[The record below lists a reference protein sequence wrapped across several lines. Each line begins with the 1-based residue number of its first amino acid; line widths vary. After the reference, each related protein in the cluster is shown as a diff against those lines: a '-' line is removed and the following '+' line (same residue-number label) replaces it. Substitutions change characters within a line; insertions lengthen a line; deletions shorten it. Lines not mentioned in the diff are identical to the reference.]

1 MLVEIPDPM
10 VILGIVLGFLAGAV
24 ALFLYSKLRLIG
36 SLQNNNP
43 SDNQR
48 LEYYEKQF
56 IDMKI
61 RLDALN
67 LDNEEP
73 IGEDEMVKIQSEMI
87 KSPSR
92 KGRRSSAMV
101 EKRVPVSRIPN
112 MSSEDSVKH
121 VLKLITKKPMTSR
134 DIEVTFGGRS
144 REHVSRLM
152 KKLFDDGLVERN
164 TTNRPYTY
172 SITDSGKKHIGAEE
186 NLVYAVS
193 S

>member
-73 IGEDEMVKIQSEMI
+73 LGEDEMVKIQSEMV

-92 KGRRSSAMV
+92 KERRSRAMV
-101 EKRVPVSRIPN
+101 EKHAPVSRIPN

-164 TTNRPYTY
+164 TANRPYTY
-172 SITDSGKKHIGAEE
+172 SITDGGRKHIGEE

>member
-10 VILGIVLGFLAGAV
+10 VILGIVLGFLAGAI
-24 ALFLYSKLRLIG
+24 ALFLYSKLRLVG

-73 IGEDEMVKIQSEMI
+73 LGEDEMVKIQSEMV

-92 KGRRSSAMV
+92 KGRRSRAMV
-101 EKRVPVSRIPN
+101 EKHMPVSRIPN

-152 KKLFDDGLVERN
+152 KKLFDDGLVERDA
-164 TTNRPYTY
+164 TNRPYTY
-172 SITDSGKKHIGAEE
+172 SITDSGKKHIGEE

>member
-1 MLVEIPDPM
+1 MLVEIPDP
-10 VILGIVLGFLAGAV
+10 VIILGIVLGFLAGAV
-24 ALFLYSKLRLIG
+24 TLFLYSKLRLVG
-36 SLQNNNP
+36 SLQSSGP

-67 LDNEEP
+67 LDKEEP
-73 IGEDEMVKIQSEMI
+73 LDEAEMVKIQSEMV

-92 KGRRSSAMV
+92 KGRRSRSII

-164 TTNRPYTY
+164 TTNRPYSY
-172 SITDSGKKHIGAEE
+172 SITDSGKKHIGEE

>member
-10 VILGIVLGFLAGAV
+10 VILGIVLGFLAGAI
-24 ALFLYSKLRLIG
+24 ALFLYSKLRLVG
-36 SLQNNNP
+36 SLQNNGP

-73 IGEDEMVKIQSEMI
+73 LGEDEMVKIQSEMV

-92 KGRRSSAMV
+92 KERRSRAVV
-101 EKRVPVSRIPN
+101 EKHAPVSRIPN

-152 KKLFDDGLVERN
+152 KKLFDDGLVERDA
-164 TTNRPYTY
+164 TNRPYTY
-172 SITDSGKKHIGAEE
+172 SITDSGRKHIDEE

>member
-1 MLVEIPDPM
+1 MLVEIPDPII
-10 VILGIVLGFLAGAV
+10 ILGIVLGFLAGAV
-24 ALFLYSKLRLIG
+24 TLFLYSKLRLVG
-36 SLQNNNP
+36 SLQNNGP

-67 LDNEEP
+67 LDKEEP
-73 IGEDEMVKIQSEMI
+73 LDGDEMVKIQSEMV
-87 KSPSR
+87 KPASR
-92 KGRRSSAMV
+92 KGRRSMAIV
-101 EKRVPVSRIPN
+101 EKRVPVNRVPN

-152 KKLFDDGLVERN
+152 KKLFDGGLVERN
-164 TTNRPYTY
+164 TANRPYTY
-172 SITDSGKKHIGAEE
+172 SITDSGKNHIGEE

-193 S
+193 Q

>member
-24 ALFLYSKLRLIG
+24 ALFLYSKLRLVG
-36 SLQNNNP
+36 SLQNNGP

-73 IGEDEMVKIQSEMI
+73 LGEDEMVKIQSEMV

-92 KGRRSSAMV
+92 KERRSRVVV
-101 EKRVPVSRIPN
+101 EKHTPVSRIPN

-172 SITDSGKKHIGAEE
+172 SITDSGRKHIDEE

>member
-1 MLVEIPDPM
+1 MLVEIPDPII
-10 VILGIVLGFLAGAV
+10 ILGIVLGFLAGAV
-24 ALFLYSKLRLIG
+24 TLFLYSKLRLVG
-36 SLQNNNP
+36 SLQNNGP

-67 LDNEEP
+67 LDKEEP
-73 IGEDEMVKIQSEMI
+73 LDGDEMVKIQSEMV
-87 KSPSR
+87 KPASR
-92 KGRRSSAMV
+92 KGRRSRSVV
-101 EKRVPVSRIPN
+101 EKRGPVNRVPN

-172 SITDSGKKHIGAEE
+172 SITDSGKNHIGEE

-193 S
+193 Q

>member
-36 SLQNNNP
+36 SLQNNNS

-67 LDNEEP
+67 LDNEESL
-73 IGEDEMVKIQSEMI
+73 GEDEMVKIQSEMV

-92 KGRRSSAMV
+92 KGRRSRAMV
-101 EKRVPVSRIPN
+101 EKRAPVSRIPN

-164 TTNRPYTY
+164 TVNRPYTY
-172 SITDSGKKHIGAEE
+172 SITDSGKKHVGEE

>member
-24 ALFLYSKLRLIG
+24 VLFLYSKLRLIG

-73 IGEDEMVKIQSEMI
+73 LGEDEMVKIQSEMV

-92 KGRRSSAMV
+92 KERRSRVMV
-101 EKRVPVSRIPN
+101 EKHAPVNRIPN

-172 SITDSGKKHIGAEE
+172 SITDSGRKHIGEE

>member
-10 VILGIVLGFLAGAV
+10 VILGIVLGFLAGAI
-24 ALFLYSKLRLIG
+24 ALFLYSKLRLVG

-73 IGEDEMVKIQSEMI
+73 LGEDEMVKIQSEMV
-87 KSPSR
+87 KSTSR
-92 KGRRSSAMV
+92 KGRRSRAMV
-101 EKRVPVSRIPN
+101 EKRAPVSRIPN
-112 MSSEDSVKH
+112 MSSKDSVKH
-121 VLKLITKKPMTSR
+121 VLKLITKKSMTSR
-134 DIEVTFGGRS
+134 DIEMTFGGRS

-172 SITDSGKKHIGAEE
+172 SITDSGKKHVGEE

>member
-1 MLVEIPDPM
+1 MLVEIPDPII
-10 VILGIVLGFLAGAV
+10 ILGIVLGFLAGAV
-24 ALFLYSKLRLIG
+24 TLFLYSKLRLVG
-36 SLQNNNP
+36 SLQNNGP

-67 LDNEEP
+67 LDKEEP
-73 IGEDEMVKIQSEMI
+73 LDGDEMVKIQSEMV
-87 KSPSR
+87 KPVSR
-92 KGRRSSAMV
+92 KGRRSRSMIQ
-101 EKRVPVSRIPN
+101 KHMPVSRVPN

-172 SITDSGKKHIGAEE
+172 SITDSGKNHIGEE

-193 S
+193 Q

>member
-24 ALFLYSKLRLIG
+24 ALFLYSKLRLVG

-67 LDNEEP
+67 LDNEESL
-73 IGEDEMVKIQSEMI
+73 GEDEMVKIQSEMV
-87 KSPSR
+87 KSPS
-92 KGRRSSAMV
+92 KKQRRSRAVV
-101 EKRVPVSRIPN
+101 EKHTSVSRIPN
-112 MSSEDSVKH
+112 MSSKDSVKH

-152 KKLFDDGLVERN
+152 KKLFDDGLVERDA
-164 TTNRPYTY
+164 TNRPYTY
-172 SITDSGKKHIGAEE
+172 SITDSGRKHIDEE

>member
-67 LDNEEP
+67 LDKEEP
-73 IGEDEMVKIQSEMI
+73 LDEVEIGKMQVEMVK
-87 KSPSR
+87 PANR
-92 KGRRSSAMV
+92 KERRSRVVV
-101 EKRVPVSRIPN
+101 EKHTQINRIPN

-172 SITDSGKKHIGAEE
+172 SITDSGKKHIGEE

>member
-73 IGEDEMVKIQSEMI
+73 LGEDEMVKIQSEMV

-92 KGRRSSAMV
+92 KERRSRVMV
-101 EKRVPVSRIPN
+101 EKHAPVSRIPN

-164 TTNRPYTY
+164 TANRPYTY
-172 SITDSGKKHIGAEE
+172 SITTSGRKHIGEE

>member
-1 MLVEIPDPM
+1 
-10 VILGIVLGFLAGAV
+10 
-24 ALFLYSKLRLIG
+24 
-36 SLQNNNP
+36 
-43 SDNQR
+43 
-48 LEYYEKQF
+48 
-56 IDMKI
+56 MKI

-73 IGEDEMVKIQSEMI
+73 LGEDEMVKIQSEMV

-92 KGRRSSAMV
+92 KGRRSRVVV

-164 TTNRPYTY
+164 TVNRPYTY
-172 SITDSGKKHIGAEE
+172 SITDGGKKHIGEE